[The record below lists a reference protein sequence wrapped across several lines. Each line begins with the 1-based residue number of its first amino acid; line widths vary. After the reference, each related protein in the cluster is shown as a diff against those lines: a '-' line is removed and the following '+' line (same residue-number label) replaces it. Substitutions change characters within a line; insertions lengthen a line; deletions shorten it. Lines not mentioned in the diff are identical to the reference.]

1 MKVRVLVRFT
11 VIAAVFA
18 FAALVIPRSASASP
32 MQFLTLDQICIACD
46 FSPIHFSGLNLSANS
61 GVEHSDLAFH
71 NFDGF
76 NTGNGHNPFSGG
88 DIILNKGLFDSVF
101 QPLGDDDG
109 DDPAPTP
116 EPGSLLLLG
125 SGLLSLGAVAR
136 KFSLVR

>member
-11 VIAAVFA
+11 AMAAVFA

-32 MQFLTLDQICIACD
+32 MQFLTLDQNCFACD
-46 FSPIHFSGLNLSANS
+46 FSPVHFSGLNFSANS

-71 NFDGF
+71 NFDGL
-76 NTGNGHNPFSGG
+76 NTGNGYNPFSGG
-88 DIILNKGLFDSVF
+88 DIILNKGKFDTTF
-101 QPLGDDDG
+101 NPLGDDDG

-136 KFSLVR
+136 KFGLVR